1 MTKFEKEQLQYK
13 DIAKAGELS
22 QTVIKTKSYNI
33 KVRDNK
39 DWVDYTVEFTI
50 DKLYTSMGSMVAF
63 DVKVK
68 SITSEYG
75 KKSIPVDV
83 FKKEERLAF
92 NRITSK
98 MVEDFNNKMKSDSL
112 FKVVFY
118 NVNYLHLNKVIS

>member
-13 DIAKAGELS
+13 DIAKTGELS
-22 QTVIKTKSYNI
+22 ETVIKTKTYNI

-63 DVKVK
+63 DIKVK

>member
-1 MTKFEKEQLQYK
+1 MTQFEKEQLQYK

-22 QTVIKTKSYNI
+22 QTVIKDKSYNI
-33 KVRDNK
+33 KVKDNK
-39 DWVDYTVEFTI
+39 EWIDYTVEFTI

-63 DVKVK
+63 DVEVK
-68 SITSEYG
+68 SITSEYS
-75 KKSIPVDV
+75 KKSVPVDV
-83 FKKEERLAF
+83 FKKQERLAF